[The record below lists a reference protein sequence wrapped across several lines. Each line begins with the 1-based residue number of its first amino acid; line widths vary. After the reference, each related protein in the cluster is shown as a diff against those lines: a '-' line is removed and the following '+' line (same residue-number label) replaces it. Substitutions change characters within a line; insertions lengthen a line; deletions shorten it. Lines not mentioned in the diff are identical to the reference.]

1 MSNKVFDADV
11 LHRFIFSE
19 QSIRGECVQLNE
31 SVATLL
37 RSASYPQP
45 VSELLAQMASAASL
59 LSATLKFEG
68 EISLQIQGKGPV
80 SYAVVDATHS
90 LTFRGVARWD
100 ENLPQLPDNFA
111 ELCAKAVLVITLTP
125 SEGERY
131 QGVVAL
137 DKASFAECIEA
148 YFEQSEQLLT
158 RIYLFSELNES
169 SPAKTAGL
177 LLQVLP
183 TSAENTKKD
192 EAEAFHHF
200 ATLADTLTAEEALS
214 LPVETLL
221 HRLYHEHDV
230 TLFEAAQVKYQCTCS
245 RQRSATAL
253 LHVDK
258 QELLSII
265 NEQGKLEMNCQY
277 CGKTYAFDS
286 IDVEAIHSGK
296 TLSEPHPNAPH

>member
-1 MSNKVFDADV
+1 MSNKAFDVDV
-11 LHRFIFSE
+11 LHRFMFNE
-19 QSIRGECVQLNE
+19 QSIRGEWVQLNE
-31 SVATLL
+31 SVTALL
-37 RSASYPQP
+37 STAPYPQP
-45 VSELLAQMASAASL
+45 IRELLANMASAASL

-80 SYAVVDATHS
+80 SYAVVDATHA

-100 ENLPQLPDNFA
+100 ENLVELPDNFA

-125 SEGERY
+125 TEGERY

-137 DKASFAECIEA
+137 DKPTFAQCIEA

-158 RIYLFSELNES
+158 RVYLFNELDVS

-183 TSAENTKKD
+183 TSAENTKRD

-200 ATLADTLTAEEALS
+200 ATLADTLTPEEALS
-214 LPVETLL
+214 LPIQTLL
-221 HRLYHEHDV
+221 HRLYREHDL

-258 QELLSII
+258 QELLGII
-265 NEQGKLEMNCQY
+265 NEQGKIEMNCQY
-277 CGKTYAFDS
+277 CDKTYAFDS
-286 IDVEAIHSGK
+286 IDVEAIHAGK
-296 TLSEPHPNAPH
+296 TLNEPHLNAPH